1 MTDSTSDTTTD
12 TTELASHYIAQV
24 TGDLERNVKEQER
37 VSAEIAALEEQ
48 LAVLR
53 RDHSVLLSM
62 QQALG
67 VTAPAAPAEGPAVP
81 TPRKEAPVRP
91 RRARKA
97 APEGAGK
104 APGRKAAADS
114 AKKGPA
120 RKAAEAAPKRTAARK
135 ASGKASSAPT
145 LVDLVH
151 GHLSEQSEPRSAAEV
166 ASALGAAHPDREI
179 KTNVVRTTL
188 EGLVAKNRAQR
199 TKQGTSVFYSAADA
213 PDAADAPVT
222 AGPSAAADS
231 AQAPAAAEQSG

>member
-1 MTDSTSDTTTD
+1 MTDSTTDTTAD

-37 VSAEIAALEEQ
+37 ISAEIAALEEQ

-97 APEGAGK
+97 AAEGAKK
-104 APGRKAAADS
+104 A
-114 AKKGPA
+114 PA
-120 RKAAEAAPKRTAARK
+120 RKADADKPKKAAAEKPKKAAARK
-135 ASGKASSAPT
+135 APRTTSSGPT

-151 GHLSEQSEPRSAAEV
+151 GHLAEQSEPRSAAEV

-199 TKQGTSVFYSAADA
+199 SKQGTSVFYSA
-213 PDAADAPVT
+213 PDATDGAHGTDGT
-222 AGPSAAADS
+222 SGTE
-231 AQAPAAAEQSG
+231 APAAPEQSD

>member
-1 MTDSTSDTTTD
+1 MTDSTTDTTAD

-37 VSAEIAALEEQ
+37 VSAEIAALQEQ

-53 RDHSVLLSM
+53 RDHSVLVSM

-67 VTAPAAPAEGPAVP
+67 VTAPPAPAEGPAVP
-81 TPRKEAPVRP
+81 TPRKETAVRP
-91 RRARKA
+91 RRTRKAAPEAAKKAPARKA
-97 APEGAGK
+97 APE
-104 APGRKAAADS
+104 P
-114 AKKGPA
+114 KK
-120 RKAAEAAPKRTAARK
+120 TAARK
-135 ASGKASSAPT
+135 APRKTSSGPT

-151 GHLSEQSEPRSAAEV
+151 GHLAEQSEPRSAAEV

-199 TKQGTSVFYSAADA
+199 TKQGTSVFYSASDA
-213 PDAADAPVT
+213 PGAPDT
-222 AGPSAAADS
+222 AGTTATPDS
-231 AQAPAAAEQSG
+231 TDSTEAAPAAAEQSD